1 MSRLFNPLPADDRS
15 TEEQLRDLGV
25 EVIRPKAK
33 PTPKVTGVKWA
44 QRRKVTRRIK
54 RRQQKPRITFCKY
67 HLYFSVSATKIL
79 NPAGKS
85 FEIGTCIMDGRKA
98 LILRE
103 DKKGYKI
110 TVAKKKGCEFG
121 QNGAPGLLNQ
131 LANAGLERGRYE
143 LVAAKGYDGVWLGVP
158 VEGAAK

>member
-67 HLYFSVSATKIL
+67 YFKGCFIKFNTFVVTRCCSFNFNYFSTFIPC
-79 NPAGKS
+79 NIYY
-85 FEIGTCIMDGRKA
+85 F
-98 LILRE
+98 
-103 DKKGYKI
+103 
-110 TVAKKKGCEFG
+110 
-121 QNGAPGLLNQ
+121 
-131 LANAGLERGRYE
+131 
-143 LVAAKGYDGVWLGVP
+143 
-158 VEGAAK
+158 